1 MITRAHMR
9 RQLYRSGG
17 ITNARQGYGI
27 GSWVKEKIRKIIPN
41 ELADVAA

>member
-17 ITNARQGYGI
+17 ITNARQGYGL
-27 GSWVKEKIRKIIPN
+27 GSWVKEKIRKSFQMN
-41 ELADVAA
+41 